1 LPTVFISY
9 HRDFGVLSKK
19 FYRNNKLHGECH
31 QWFPDGSDML
41 VGTYV
46 DGEAHGTLRTS
57 DQKFDGTMQRM
68 ESIYNYG
75 VLQIITESSQP

>member
-1 LPTVFISY
+1 
-9 HRDFGVLSKK
+9 
-19 FYRNNKLHGECH
+19 
-31 QWFPDGSDML
+31 ML